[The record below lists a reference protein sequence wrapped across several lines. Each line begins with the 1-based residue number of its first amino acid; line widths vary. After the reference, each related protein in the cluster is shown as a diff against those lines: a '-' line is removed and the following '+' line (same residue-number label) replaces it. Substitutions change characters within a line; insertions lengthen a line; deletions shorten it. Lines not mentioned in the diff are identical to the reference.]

1 MASKIKEILLVKYG
15 EIILKGLNR
24 SRFEDMLIR
33 NIKKALPEGS
43 YERVRKSQAITYV
56 EPAQGADVDELIARL
71 QKVFGIVFIA
81 RAGVFPKD
89 MDVILNEGTR
99 YLARTM
105 ETVETFK
112 VEAKRSDKQFP
123 FNSPAICRE
132 MGGALLERCPHLK
145 VCVTSP
151 DTIVRV
157 EIRDSEA
164 YVYADIDRV
173 SGPGGMPTGSNG
185 RATLLLSGGIDSPVA
200 GYMMAKRGVELN
212 AVHFFSPP
220 YTGERAKEKV
230 IELGRLLAGYTGRY
244 NLYIVPFT
252 QQQLAIRDNCPEE
265 HLTLIMRRMMMMVA
279 ERIAK
284 KSGSLALITGESL
297 GQVAS
302 QTIHAL
308 GVTNDAV
315 EELPVFRPLVGM
327 DKDEIVSIARKIGTF
342 ETSILPY
349 EDCCTVFVPKH
360 PTTKPV
366 LGKILQ
372 SQSKIDMEYWVN
384 KAVEETEWIIVEAE

>member
-1 MASKIKEILLVKYG
+1 MKEIILVKYG

-24 SRFEDMLIR
+24 GRFEDMLIG
-33 NIKKALPEGS
+33 NIKKALPKDS
-43 YERVRKSQAITYV
+43 YVCVRKSQAIIYV
-56 EPAQGADVDELIARL
+56 EPAEGADVDGIIERL
-71 QKVFGIVFIA
+71 KKIFGIVFIA

-89 MDVILNEGTR
+89 MDIILKDGAD
-99 YLARTM
+99 YLAPVL
-105 ETVETFK
+105 EQADTFK
-112 VEAKRSDKQFP
+112 VEAKRSDKKFP
-123 FNSPAICRE
+123 FDSPAISRE
-132 MGGALLERCPHLK
+132 MGGALLRRCRHLK
-145 VCVTSP
+145 VNVTEP

-164 YVYADIDRV
+164 YVYADIARV

-185 RATLLLSGGIDSPVA
+185 RATVLLSGGIDSPVA

-220 YTGERAKEKV
+220 YTSDRAKEKV
-230 IELGRLLAGYTGRY
+230 IELGRILAGYTGRY

-252 QQQLAIRDNCPEE
+252 EQQLAIRDNCPEE

-308 GVTNDAV
+308 GVTNNAV
-315 EELPVFRPLVGM
+315 EDLPVFRPLVGM
-327 DKDEIVSIARKIGTF
+327 DKDEIVTVARKIGTF

-360 PTTKPV
+360 PTTKPALSKV
-366 LGKILQ
+366 LQ

-384 KAVEETEWIIVEAE
+384 KAVNEAEWMLLEN

>member
-1 MASKIKEILLVKYG
+1 
-15 EIILKGLNR
+15 
-24 SRFEDMLIR
+24 
-33 NIKKALPEGS
+33 
-43 YERVRKSQAITYV
+43 
-56 EPAQGADVDELIARL
+56 
-71 QKVFGIVFIA
+71 IVFVA

-89 MDVILNEGTR
+89 MDTILKDGAE
-99 YLARTM
+99 YLADTM
-105 ETVETFK
+105 ETISTFK

-123 FNSPAICRE
+123 FNSPAISRE
-132 MGGALLERCPHLK
+132 MGGAVLRRCPHLK
-145 VCVTSP
+145 VNVTNP

-157 EIRDSEA
+157 EIRDNEA
-164 YVYADIDRV
+164 YVYADIARV

-220 YTGERAKEKV
+220 YTSERAKEKV
-230 IELGRLLAGYTGRY
+230 IELGKILAQYTGRY

-252 QQQLAIRDNCPEE
+252 EQQLAIRDNCPEE
-265 HLTLIMRRMMMMVA
+265 HLTLIMRRMMMTVA

-284 KSGSLALITGESL
+284 KSGSCALITGESL

-308 GVTNDAV
+308 GVTNNAV
-315 EELPVFRPLVGM
+315 EDLPVFRPLIGM
-327 DKDEIVSIARKIGTF
+327 DKDEIVTVARKIGTF

-384 KAVEETEWIIVEAE
+384 KAVEETEWMIIEN

>member
-1 MASKIKEILLVKYG
+1 MREIILVKYG

-24 SRFEDMLIR
+24 SRFEDMLIG
-33 NIKKALPEGS
+33 NIKKALPKES
-43 YERVRKSQAITYV
+43 RACVRKSQAIIYV
-56 EPAQGADVDELIARL
+56 EPAEGADIDDITERL
-71 QKVFGIVFIA
+71 KKVFGIVFIA

-89 MDVILNEGTR
+89 MEAILSQGAA
-99 YLARTM
+99 YLSPAM
-105 ETVETFK
+105 EQVNTFK
-112 VEAKRSDKQFP
+112 VEAKRSDKKFP
-123 FNSPAICRE
+123 FNSPQISSE
-132 MGGALLERCPHLK
+132 MGAALLRRCNWLK
-145 VCVTSP
+145 VNVTEP

-157 EIRDSEA
+157 EIRDNEA
-164 YVYADIDRV
+164 YVYTDAARV

-220 YTGERAKEKV
+220 YTSERAKEKV
-230 IELGRLLAGYTGRY
+230 IELGRILAAYTGRY

-252 QQQLAIRDNCPEE
+252 EQQLAIRDNCPEE
-265 HLTLIMRRMMMMVA
+265 HLTLIMRRMMMMIA
-279 ERIAK
+279 EKIAK

-302 QTIHAL
+302 QTIQAL
-308 GVTNDAV
+308 DVTNSAV
-315 EELPVFRPLVGM
+315 ETLPVFRPLIGM
-327 DKDEIVSIARKIGTF
+327 DKNDIVTAARAIGTF

-360 PTTKPV
+360 PTTKPSREKV
-366 LGKILQ
+366 LK
-372 SQSKIDMEYWVN
+372 SQNRIDMQYWVN
-384 KAVEETEWIIVEAE
+384 KAVEEAEPIIIESK

>member
-1 MASKIKEILLVKYG
+1 MKEIILVKYG

-24 SRFEDMLIR
+24 SRFEDMLIG
-33 NIKKALPEGS
+33 NIKKALPKGS
-43 YERVRKSQAITYV
+43 YTSVRKSQAITYV
-56 EPAQGADVDELIARL
+56 EPAEGADTDELIERL
-71 QKVFGIVFIA
+71 SKVFGIVFVA

-89 MDVILNEGTR
+89 MDVILKDGAD
-99 YLARTM
+99 YLAPYM
-105 ETVETFK
+105 EQVGTFK
-112 VEAKRSDKQFP
+112 VEAKRSDKKFP
-123 FNSPAICRE
+123 FNSPAISRD
-132 MGGALLERCPHLK
+132 MGEAVLMRSPHL
-145 VCVTSP
+145 CVNVTEP

-157 EIRDSEA
+157 EIRDNEA
-164 YVYADIDRV
+164 YVYADIARV

-200 GYMMAKRGVELN
+200 GYMLAKRGVELN

-220 YTGERAKEKV
+220 YTSERAKEKV
-230 IELGRLLAGYTGRY
+230 IELGRILAGYTGRY

-252 QQQLAIRDNCPEE
+252 EQQLAIRDNCPEE
-265 HLTLIMRRMMMMVA
+265 HLTLIMRRMMMEVA

-308 GVTNDAV
+308 GVTNEAV
-315 EELPVFRPLVGM
+315 KDIPVFRPLIGM
-327 DKDEIVSIARKIGTF
+327 DKDEIVNIARKIGTF

-366 LGKILQ
+366 LGKVLQ
-372 SQSKIDMEYWVN
+372 SQSKLDMEYWVN
-384 KAVEETEWIIVEAE
+384 KAVEETEWTLIEAE